1 MPSNCIQVRDF
12 VVFSKQLHGKLKEL
26 YVELNEHAQ
35 SEQVTILLDLLSR
48 HEEHIVESLANF
60 EKESQHGI
68 LEAWLEYS
76 DLDVNKV
83 MCKIHFYE
91 NPTCDEIMKI
101 ARDFS
106 DTLFNFY
113 KEISEKVDD
122 FKVKAVF
129 KNLLEFEV
137 QENKNIDRELMY
149 LSK

>member
-1 MPSNCIQVRDF
+1 M
-12 VVFSKQLHGKLKEL
+12 
-26 YVELNEHAQ
+26 
-35 SEQVTILLDLLSR
+35 
-48 HEEHIVESLANF
+48 ESLANF
-60 EKESQHGI
+60 EKETQHGI

-101 ARDFS
+101 ASDFS
-106 DTLFNFY
+106 DTLINFY
-113 KEISEKVDD
+113 KEISEKVND
-122 FKVKAVF
+122 FKVKSVF

-137 QENKNIDRELMY
+137 QENKNIGWELMC